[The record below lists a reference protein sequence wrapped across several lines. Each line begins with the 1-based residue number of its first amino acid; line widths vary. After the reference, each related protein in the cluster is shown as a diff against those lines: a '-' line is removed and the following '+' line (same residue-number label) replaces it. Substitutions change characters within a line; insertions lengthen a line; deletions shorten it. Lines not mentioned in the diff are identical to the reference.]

1 MRWSW
6 WFSVLLSI
14 LSYTG
19 LKYGLPLIAGE
30 DVLPEDFLKMLA
42 PLTAMG
48 FLLLAAKQLY
58 DIPSIEGEYPDE
70 KENPAENNGESNP
83 TDTD

>member
-14 LSYTG
+14 FSYSG

-30 DVLPEDFLKMLA
+30 DVLPEAFLKMLA

-58 DIPSIEGEYPDE
+58 DIPSIDGEYPDE
-70 KENPAENNGESNP
+70 KEPPEENNDGSKP